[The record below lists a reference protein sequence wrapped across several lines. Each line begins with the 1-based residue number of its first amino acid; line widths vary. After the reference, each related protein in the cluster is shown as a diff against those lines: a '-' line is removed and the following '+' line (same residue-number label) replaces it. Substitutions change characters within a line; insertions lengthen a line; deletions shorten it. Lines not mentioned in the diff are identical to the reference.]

1 MIFVKLLSQIN
12 FPAVTVC
19 SQGLNMENVAR
30 AVERDFY
37 DWHQDQPETGGDR
50 DSLQERMALYLTEKF
65 DIDDSD
71 PSLLE
76 IIQSMTS
83 VGGPTAIMAES
94 LTKNVKKCSE
104 REKTADVELEEE
116 SIEKRKIPIH
126 RGTNCPLMIDY
137 NFAVNTTKSAGRTD

>member
-37 DWHQDQPETGGDR
+37 DWHQEHDQAGDQQ
-50 DSLQERMALYLTEKF
+50 DTLQERMALYLREKF
-65 DIDDSD
+65 DIDESD

-83 VGGPTAIMAES
+83 VGGSTAIMAES

-104 REKTADVELEEE
+104 REKAADATLEEE
-116 SIEKRKIPIH
+116 SMERRKIPIH
-126 RGTNCPLMIDY
+126 RGTDCPLMIDY
-137 NFAVNTTKSAGRTD
+137 NFAANTTKSSGRAD

>member
-1 MIFVKLLSQIN
+1 
-12 FPAVTVC
+12 
-19 SQGLNMENVAR
+19 MENVAR

-37 DWHQDQPETGGDR
+37 DWHQEQDQAGAGDNQ
-50 DSLQERMALYLTEKF
+50 DTLQERMALYLREKF

-104 REKTADVELEEE
+104 REKTADATLEEE
-116 SIEKRKIPIH
+116 SIERSKIPIH
-126 RGTNCPLMIDY
+126 RGTDCPLMIDY
-137 NFAVNTTKSAGRTD
+137 NFAVNTTKSSGKAG

>member
-1 MIFVKLLSQIN
+1 
-12 FPAVTVC
+12 
-19 SQGLNMENVAR
+19 MENVAR

-37 DWHQDQPETGGDR
+37 DWHQEQPQAGDSR
-50 DSLQERMALYLTEKF
+50 HEDSLQERMALYLREKF

-104 REKTADVELEEE
+104 REKTADATLEEE

-126 RGTNCPLMIDY
+126 RGTDCPLMIDY
-137 NFAVNTTKSAGRTD
+137 NFAVNTTKSSGKAD